1 MTNTID
7 YKAYLAQRSAAVE
20 EMLRS
25 EVAKMDKAPR
35 QIAEAME
42 YSLLAGGKRLRPVM
56 LLEAAK
62 VCGLIE
68 EKEAVPFAC
77 ALEMIHTSSLIHDDL
92 PAMDNDDFR
101 RGRPTNHKVYG
112 EAMAILAGDALL
124 NHANEIMAHYTALHC
139 ERRFAQAAYTITS
152 ATGITG
158 MIGGQT
164 IDVLSEQTDLTID
177 SEPLLRKIHT
187 MKTCALIRAAVV
199 AGAQIAQASES
210 LIHQWETYAQALGLA
225 FQITDDIL
233 DIEGSVEKVGKT
245 VRKDVKANK
254 ATYVSVVGV
263 DAAKAKAKELIAH
276 AVDALTPFGERAV
289 PLKELALF
297 ILTRDH

>member
-7 YKAYLAQRSAAVE
+7 FKAYLAQRSAAVE
-20 EMLRS
+20 KMLRC

-35 QIAEAME
+35 QIVEAME

-62 VCGLIE
+62 VCGLTE

-139 ERRFAQAAYTITS
+139 ENRFAQAAYTITS

-164 IDVLSEQTDLTID
+164 IDVLSEQTSLTID

-210 LIHQWETYAQALGLA
+210 LICQWEAYAQALGLA

-233 DIEGSVEKVGKT
+233 DVTGNPEVLGKPTGSDLHNQKATFVTLLGLEKAQAAADEET
-245 VRKDVKANK
+245 NK
-254 ATYVSVVGV
+254 AVS
-263 DAAKAKAKELIAH
+263 AAEKIPNADFFIWLAKYLS
-276 AVDALTPFGERAV
+276 R
-289 PLKELALF
+289 
-297 ILTRDH
+297 RDK

>member
-233 DIEGSVEKVGKT
+233 DVTGNPEILGKPTGSDLHNQKATFVTLLGLEKAQAAADEET
-245 VRKDVKANK
+245 NK
-254 ATYVSVVGV
+254 AIS
-263 DAAKAKAKELIAH
+263 AAEKIPNADFFIWLAKYLS
-276 AVDALTPFGERAV
+276 R
-289 PLKELALF
+289 
-297 ILTRDH
+297 RDK

>member
-7 YKAYLAQRSAAVE
+7 FKAYLAQRSTAVE
-20 EMLRS
+20 EMLRN

-35 QIAEAME
+35 QIVEAME

-210 LIHQWETYAQALGLA
+210 LICQWEAYAQALGLA

-233 DIEGSVEKVGKT
+233 DVTGNPEILGKPTGSDLHNQKATFVTLLGLEKAQAAADEET
-245 VRKDVKANK
+245 NK
-254 ATYVSVVGV
+254 AIS
-263 DAAKAKAKELIAH
+263 AAEKIPNADFFIWLAKYLS
-276 AVDALTPFGERAV
+276 R
-289 PLKELALF
+289 
-297 ILTRDH
+297 RDK